1 MFKKK
6 DIILVLIILLLSL
19 LALAVIALT
28 KEEGGTVVIKVNG
41 EITQSL
47 LLSEDII
54 VIIGEKTE
62 DYNIL
67 EIRDGFVYMTE
78 ANCPDELCVKHN
90 RIHYNHESIVCLP
103 HKVVVEI
110 QGGEESEVDMI
121 SN

>member
-6 DIILVLIILLLSL
+6 DIILVLIILILSL
-19 LALAVIALT
+19 FALAMIALT

-47 LLSEDII
+47 PLSEDII

-67 EIRDGFVYMTE
+67 EIKDGYVYMTE
-78 ANCPDELCVKHN
+78 ANCPDKLCVKHN

-110 QGGEESEVDMI
+110 QGGEENEVDMI
-121 SN
+121 AN